1 MMWCFSF
8 CEGLVASKM
17 QLSLRL
23 SCYYQALTASPRH
36 PPPVLPHFMP
46 TSPALASPSSLTSSA
61 SPCVH
66 RGARRSKARP
76 CGWWLWP
83 GGERAPAFS
92 SLPFLLGLSLFS
104 FCPLSAFTAGRISW
118 LGMSQGVPLP
128 LCPLSVPQTEGRWER

>member
-1 MMWCFSF
+1 MWCFSF

-36 PPPVLPHFMP
+36 PPPVPPPLHAHLPSFGLP
-46 TSPALASPSSLTSSA
+46 LLFDLQCFPVCSQ
-61 SPCVH
+61 
-66 RGARRSKARP
+66 RGTEEQGKAVWVVAVARR
-76 CGWWLWP
+76 
-83 GGERAPAFS
+83 RAGSRFL
-92 SLPFLLGLSLFS
+92 LPSFLLGLSLFS

-118 LGMSQGVPLP
+118 LGMSQGVPSP